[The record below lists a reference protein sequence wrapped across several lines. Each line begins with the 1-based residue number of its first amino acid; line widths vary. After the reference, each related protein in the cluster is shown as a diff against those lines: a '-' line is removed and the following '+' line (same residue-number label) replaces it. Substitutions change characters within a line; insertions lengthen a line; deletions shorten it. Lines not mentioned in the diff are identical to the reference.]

1 MLTRRESIKLFGYT
15 TAAIAT
21 GAMGFPRI
29 ANAKKSWEI
38 MHAHHYGISGE
49 ADHTY
54 VMFPEIGPDG
64 IFDCWYR
71 DPTKFGNM
79 LKFYRGRYRIAN
91 CYRGN
96 IRKMGNYGKA
106 TAKIGAYG
114 VAGVCHQ
121 SANCFL
127 FTAAGKQGGLLDHRV
142 KGYAASK
149 AAYGARGTNYHH
161 NRLVRK
167 LTDWGFSTVVE
178 KDVGWYKR
186 TWKPCYNKNKKIY
199 KKHAELDNVYKPY
212 RVALINGSNMKDT
225 LNYASEDKTALAIH
239 RANQA
244 VFARADDGF
253 VSTTDM
259 IASELSALINLHM
272 PEVETALIK
281 SQHVEYLKEH
291 LSHVQSGIKQ
301 DALAKKVNDL
311 SVAFQK
317 TLAGRLTPEQYEKL
331 MGGVKHGDSVNII
344 ASDLIGIAGINP
356 EEL

>member
-1 MLTRRESIKLFGYT
+1 MDVIDAVAG
-15 TAAIAT
+15 
-21 GAMGFPRI
+21 
-29 ANAKKSWEI
+29 KK
-38 MHAHHYGISGE
+38 

-54 VMFPEIGPDG
+54 VQFYYDNEWNK
-64 IFDCWYR
+64 FRCWGGSSGGR
-71 DPTKFGNM
+71 WIKSV
-79 LKFYRGRYRIAN
+79 RGRYLVAN
-91 CYRGN
+91 CYRG
-96 IRKMGNYGKA
+96 KEDG
-106 TAKIGAYG
+106 AKIGVYG
-114 VAGVCHQ
+114 LHGGCHQ

-149 AAYGARGTNYHH
+149 AAYEARGTNYHH

-167 LTDWGFSTVVE
+167 LTDWGFSTVVK

-301 DALAKKVNDL
+301 DEV
-311 SVAFQK
+311 
-317 TLAGRLTPEQYEKL
+317 
-331 MGGVKHGDSVNII
+331 MGVDTNNQSYVRRQ
-344 ASDLIGIAGINP
+344 
-356 EEL
+356 